1 MMKAEVILIMRL
13 GEWLRAARKQK
24 GLKLV
29 DLAKETGLSHS
40 YLSQIETGLKTGP
53 SDEVLEALA
62 RSLGLDAN
70 QLRSL
75 AEEEACREELQDL
88 KGLIAS
94 SADRLRKLSDVVDSI
109 GAYYD
114 EGDDGGES
122 RPGTS
127 DSNDDS
133 EWVIDLSGLQAPMR
147 ANGDEQGSE
156 GMVDRDYVKQVRR
169 VPELLSELQ
178 GLLASSLEKLS
189 ELEARLSHPRFQK
202 EVEEIAVQTQSLG
215 DRGIWFIREQLK
227 IASRLLR
234 ESNTCT
240 KEKTGGMTSERPH
253 QKASK
258 TLLVNCHIHGPKD
271 RSQDRQSQEGL
282 QVVHGKGNEE
292 GGRGQ
297 TS

>member
-1 MMKAEVILIMRL
+1 MILIMRF

-29 DLAKETGLSHS
+29 DLAKQTGLSHS
-40 YLSQIETGLKTGP
+40 YLSQLETGLKTGP

-62 RSLGLDAN
+62 RSLGLNADR
-70 QLRSL
+70 LRIL
-75 AEEEACREELQDL
+75 AEEEASRDELQDL

-133 EWVIDLSGLQAPMR
+133 EWVIDLSDLEAPMR
-147 ANGDEQGSE
+147 ADGDEQDSE
-156 GMVDRDYVKQVRR
+156 GMVDPDYIRQVRR

-178 GLLASSLEKLS
+178 GLLASSLERLN
-189 ELEARLSHPRFQK
+189 ELEARLSRPRFQK
-202 EVEEIAVQTQSLG
+202 EVEEIAVQIQSLG
-215 DRGIWFIREQLK
+215 DTGIWFIREQLK
-227 IASRLLR
+227 IASRMLR
-234 ESNTCT
+234 ESDTCT
-240 KEKTGGMTSERPH
+240 NEKTGGMTNERTH
-253 QKASK
+253 KKAGK
-258 TLLVNCHIHGPKD
+258 TLLVNCHI
-271 RSQDRQSQEGL
+271 
-282 QVVHGKGNEE
+282 
-292 GGRGQ
+292 
-297 TS
+297 

>member
-1 MMKAEVILIMRL
+1 MSTEVIPIMRL

-62 RSLGLDAN
+62 RSLGLDAG

-75 AEEEACREELQDL
+75 AEEEASQEELRGL

-94 SADRLRKLSDVVDSI
+94 TADRLRKLSDVLDSI
-109 GAYYD
+109 DAYYD

-122 RPGTS
+122 RPGAS
-127 DSNDDS
+127 DSDEYSDWVLDS
-133 EWVIDLSGLQAPMR
+133 DLSLPEAPMG
-147 ANGDEQGSE
+147 ADGEDQESE
-156 GMVDRDYVKQVRR
+156 GMVDHDYIKQVRR

-202 EVEEIAVQTQSLG
+202 EVEEIAVQIQSLG

-240 KEKTGGMTSERPH
+240 NEKTGGMTNERTH
-253 QKASK
+253 KKASK

-282 QVVHGKGNEE
+282 
-292 GGRGQ
+292 
-297 TS
+297 